1 MPDVYGFDMKAID
14 GQGRAPLYSWLTS
27 QATRPDGPGDI
38 KWNFAKFVIDRH
50 GAVVARFDPATPPAA
65 PALRAAIQKAIAS

>member
-38 KWNFAKFVIDRH
+38 KWNFAKFVVDRT
-50 GAVVARFDPATPPAA
+50 GSVVARFDPSTA
-65 PALRAAIQKAIAS
+65 PTAPEVRAIIQKALDS